1 MNRAAKT
8 ARLSIVSNSLL
19 IAMKLAVGIASGA
32 VSIVTAD

>member
-19 IAMKLAVGIASGA
+19 IVMKLAVGLASGA
-32 VSIVTAD
+32 VSIKPAD